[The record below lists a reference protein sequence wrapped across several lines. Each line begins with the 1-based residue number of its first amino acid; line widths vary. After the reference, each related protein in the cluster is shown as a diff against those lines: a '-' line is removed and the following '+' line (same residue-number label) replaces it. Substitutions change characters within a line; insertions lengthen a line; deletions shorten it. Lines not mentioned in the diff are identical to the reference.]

1 MRRGRAKGQ
10 SPPSD
15 ETRETGESSRREL
28 NDRDAVRSSQRI
40 ASQLHQL
47 IAASI
52 TMGGLRTERD
62 ILESLAT
69 STQRV
74 FDADVAVLS
83 LESGAA
89 APLRAESRRGRA
101 PRCFNP
107 EELDGADVVPF
118 AQRGTSIPW
127 VDGDWLV
134 APVLEHRGVARGVLA
149 IRRGEDEFLP
159 EEREVLTL
167 LAQMASTSL
176 GATELSRGIEAS
188 ETRLRILVDT
198 APAGIIEVDLNGGIR
213 WWNRAASRIFEWPS
227 FDDDNVADQ
236 HFPDGA
242 ADGLA
247 ALWGDVLGGALTST
261 RDLVEVEI
269 KGRRRDL
276 TASAALLPSPDNDIS
291 SILMLVDDVTDHR
304 QLKAEVHHAQ
314 QMEIRGRVASSVAH
328 DFNNLLTL
336 ISGYA
341 EILAKDLDAESKSF
355 AMVKDIQ
362 ATASRASMLT
372 AQLQSIGRAQSLEP
386 EVLDPV
392 AVLQSNAEVLERIL
406 GDEIDLQ
413 WSLDGAGS
421 AIRVDSGQFEQ
432 MILNL
437 AINARDA
444 MPDGGE
450 LRISVGPIEADRL
463 RREPRGDAERDSGD
477 FVVITV
483 TDSGIGMD
491 EETRAHCFDPFFT
504 TKGPFKGT
512 GLGLAAARRLVEGS
526 GGVIRCQSK
535 LGIGTTFEIIFPTT
549 DEVVPET
556 TSVPVA
562 ERPRGSAT
570 VLVAEDDD
578 GLRQLIVRVLSRNGY
593 QVLVAESGE
602 RALEIAGAYD
612 STIDLL
618 VSDVVMLD
626 VDGAELA
633 ATLQRTNP
641 ALRVLMTS
649 GTADASVIS
658 HLTPG
663 TSAFLAKPYRPS
675 ALIDQVHELLS
686 RR

>member
-1 MRRGRAKGQ
+1 MPV
-10 SPPSD
+10 SY
-15 ETRETGESSRREL
+15 THL
-28 NDRDAVRSSQRI
+28 
-40 ASQLHQL
+40 
-47 IAASI
+47 
-52 TMGGLRTERD
+52 
-62 ILESLAT
+62 
-69 STQRV
+69 
-74 FDADVAVLS
+74 DVY
-83 LESGAA
+83 
-89 APLRAESRRGRA
+89 
-101 PRCFNP
+101 
-107 EELDGADVVPF
+107 
-118 AQRGTSIPW
+118 
-127 VDGDWLV
+127 
-134 APVLEHRGVARGVLA
+134 
-149 IRRGEDEFLP
+149 
-159 EEREVLTL
+159 
-167 LAQMASTSL
+167 
-176 GATELSRGIEAS
+176 
-188 ETRLRILVDT
+188 
-198 APAGIIEVDLNGGIR
+198 
-213 WWNRAASRIFEWPS
+213 
-227 FDDDNVADQ
+227 
-236 HFPDGA
+236 
-242 ADGLA
+242 
-247 ALWGDVLGGALTST
+247 
-261 RDLVEVEI
+261 
-269 KGRRRDL
+269 K
-276 TASAALLPSPDNDIS
+276 
-291 SILMLVDDVTDHR
+291 R
-304 QLKAEVHHAQ
+304 Q
-314 QMEIRGRVASSVAH
+314 
-328 DFNNLLTL
+328 
-336 ISGYA
+336 
-341 EILAKDLDAESKSF
+341 
-355 AMVKDIQ
+355 
-362 ATASRASMLT
+362 
-372 AQLQSIGRAQSLEP
+372 
-386 EVLDPV
+386 
-392 AVLQSNAEVLERIL
+392 
-406 GDEIDLQ
+406 DLQ

-675 ALIDQVHELLS
+675 ALIDQVHAVSYTHLPRTSASSMGS
-686 RR
+686 RAAGMKKPVSRKFSARGNRPVTAR

>member
-1 MRRGRAKGQ
+1 
-10 SPPSD
+10 
-15 ETRETGESSRREL
+15 
-28 NDRDAVRSSQRI
+28 
-40 ASQLHQL
+40 
-47 IAASI
+47 
-52 TMGGLRTERD
+52 
-62 ILESLAT
+62 
-69 STQRV
+69 
-74 FDADVAVLS
+74 
-83 LESGAA
+83 
-89 APLRAESRRGRA
+89 
-101 PRCFNP
+101 
-107 EELDGADVVPF
+107 
-118 AQRGTSIPW
+118 
-127 VDGDWLV
+127 
-134 APVLEHRGVARGVLA
+134 
-149 IRRGEDEFLP
+149 
-159 EEREVLTL
+159 
-167 LAQMASTSL
+167 
-176 GATELSRGIEAS
+176 
-188 ETRLRILVDT
+188 
-198 APAGIIEVDLNGGIR
+198 
-213 WWNRAASRIFEWPS
+213 
-227 FDDDNVADQ
+227 
-236 HFPDGA
+236 
-242 ADGLA
+242 
-247 ALWGDVLGGALTST
+247 
-261 RDLVEVEI
+261 
-269 KGRRRDL
+269 
-276 TASAALLPSPDNDIS
+276 
-291 SILMLVDDVTDHR
+291 LMLVDDVTDHR

-341 EILAKDLDAESKSF
+341 EILAKDLDADSKSF

-413 WSLDGAGS
+413 WSLDAAGS

-618 VSDVVMLD
+618 VTDVVMLD